1 LVVTMSSGY
10 LHISKEAIAV
20 LNIMLA
26 PAAGMSAPF
35 RVPAE
40 HPGAP
45 ERHWL
50 AGRRSSEPA
59 RG

>member
-1 LVVTMSSGY
+1 MSSGY
-10 LHISKEAIAV
+10 LDNSKEAIAV

-40 HPGAP
+40 HSGAP

-50 AGRRSSEPA
+50 AGRRCSELA